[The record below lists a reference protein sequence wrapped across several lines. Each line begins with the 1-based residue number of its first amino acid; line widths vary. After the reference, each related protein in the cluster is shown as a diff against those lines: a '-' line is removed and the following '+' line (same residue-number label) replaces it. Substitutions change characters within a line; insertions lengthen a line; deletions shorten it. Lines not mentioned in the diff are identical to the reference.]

1 MFLNC
6 CCIQSHLAQLD
17 LSPSIPLQRELS
29 IGCTFEKCVEK
40 KAKSKKKKNSL
51 NEAIRKVVWRCYPS
65 FPFFCCCLFILLLHA
80 PHLSFTGK

>member
-40 KAKSKKKKNSL
+40 KAKKKKK
-51 NEAIRKVVWRCYPS
+51 KK
-65 FPFFCCCLFILLLHA
+65 
-80 PHLSFTGK
+80 LSK